1 MKSIDYDG
9 LMQAN
14 AVRVFSER
22 DPGRRLDAIREL
34 YTADAVLTE
43 PEGVSKGE
51 AAIGDAVTELLSRLP
66 PAFAFTPIGA
76 AIGHHGVGR
85 LLWKAGPPNG
95 PPVVTGMDIAH
106 FKDGRIQALYVF
118 LDPATDAERKELTVA
133 GGGNQ
138 G

>member
-1 MKSIDYDG
+1 MTKQDRNEETMESIDYDG

-22 DPGRRLDAIREL
+22 DPARRLDAIREL
-34 YTADAVLTE
+34 YTADAILTE

-51 AAIGDAVTELLSRLP
+51 AAISDAVAALLSKLP
-66 PAFAFTPIGA
+66 PAFAFTSIAA

-85 LLWKAGPPNG
+85 LLWRAGPPNG
-95 PPVVTGMDIAH
+95 PPAVTGMDVAH

-118 LDPATDAERKELTVA
+118 LDPAAA
-133 GGGNQ
+133 
-138 G
+138 

>member
-1 MKSIDYDG
+1 MTRHDRNEETMESIDYDG

-22 DPGRRLDAIREL
+22 DPARRLAAIREL
-34 YTADAVLTE
+34 YTADAILTE
-43 PEGVSKGE
+43 PEVVSKGE
-51 AAIGDAVTELLSRLP
+51 AAISDAVAELLSKLP

-76 AIGHHGVGR
+76 AVGHHGVGR

-95 PPVVTGMDIAH
+95 PPAVTGMDVAH

-118 LDPATDAERKELTVA
+118 LDPAT
-133 GGGNQ
+133 
-138 G
+138 

>member
-1 MKSIDYDG
+1 MESIDYDR
-9 LMQAN
+9 LLQAN

-22 DPGRRLDAIREL
+22 DPARRLDAIREL

-51 AAIGDAVTELLSRLP
+51 AAISDAVTELLSKLP
-66 PAFAFTPIGA
+66 PTFAFTSIGA

-85 LLWKAGPPNG
+85 LLWKAGPPDG
-95 PPVVTGMDIAH
+95 PPAVTGMDVAH

-118 LDPATDAERKELTVA
+118 LNPAAT
-133 GGGNQ
+133 
-138 G
+138 